1 MYDLTYLL
9 NTYLDLFLSWMLNVH
24 YSIILHV
31 CLFSKLALLMCVYQ
45 TLWGNFTLFLI
56 CIVYDDQC
64 MHFCS
69 LHFENHQLC
78 ISKVNYLTVLNQ
90 QYLHHLTVDE
100 RRHLT
105 DYTSFQ
111 WAYIIDYIIHNMYN
125 IHCIH
130 CIYYTIYR
138 CIHYIIYRFHIIH
151 IDRISKSI
159 SLY

>member
-1 MYDLTYLL
+1 
-9 NTYLDLFLSWMLNVH
+9 
-24 YSIILHV
+24 
-31 CLFSKLALLMCVYQ
+31 MCVYQ

-111 WAYIIDYIIHNMYN
+111 WAYIIDYIIHNMYTLYN
-125 IHCIH
+125 IHCICFFH
-130 CIYYTIYR
+130 QLRTYNYKLVVYLLVDLISRWSVSVTKIDAQLLLVCFHGIYW
-138 CIHYIIYRFHIIH
+138 
-151 IDRISKSI
+151 SV
-159 SLY
+159 